1 MRTSTQS
8 LVLQWQ
14 KEFTRTTGKKV
25 KVIPI
30 TSVSFAIYY
39 DDCIKNSL
47 KRSDFEQSLPILQKR
62 PDFSPSAPSPI
73 TH

>member
-8 LVLQWQ
+8 LVLQWK
-14 KEFTRTTGKKV
+14 KEFERTTGKKIE
-25 KVIPI
+25 VIPI
-30 TSVSFAIYY
+30 SPVSFAIYY

-47 KRSDFEQSLPILQKR
+47 KRSDFEQALPRLRLR
-62 PDFSPSAPSPI
+62 PDFSPSPI